1 MLLYETINLQQCF
14 PIESPRSYLDLLS
27 TVHAKSQVYE
37 GAHELL
43 CLYVFD
49 KDLIGWASESL
60 ISKMSFPQL
69 KSI

>member
-1 MLLYETINLQQCF
+1 MKFAKFLITSILKNVRKRMLLYETINLQQCF

-49 KDLIGWASESL
+49 KDLIG
-60 ISKMSFPQL
+60 
-69 KSI
+69 